1 MLNTKNSA
9 RHSNISA
16 VFIYQWK
23 GEELV
28 NLSQNDSNVYVH
40 ITIAGHSGS
49 KSANINRTSVLF
61 VSITFIVLM
70 IISLTW
76 LVFYYVQRFR
86 YIRTKD
92 KLTRKLGNA
101 AKKALSKIP
110 TKTIK
115 MDDKEVQGDG
125 ECCAVCIEPYKLSE
139 TLRILP
145 CRHEFHKNCIDPW
158 LLDHRT
164 CPMCKMDI
172 LKHYGFVVS
181 NALFHPD
188 TYLTSVLFVSIT
200 FIVLMII
207 SLTWLVFY
215 YVQRFRYIRTK
226 DKLTRKL
233 GNAAKKALSKI
244 PTKTIKMDD
253 KEVQGDGECCAV
265 CIEPYKLSETLR
277 ILPCR
282 HEFHKN
288 CIDPWLLDH
297 RTCPM
302 CKMDI
307 LKHYGFVFTGSQ
319 ESILQID
326 GLEDHIIENSNVSQ
340 PLSPRRGSISPLPEI
355 RAIVISNQQFTG
367 SQESILQID
376 GLEDHII
383 ENSNV
388 SQPLSPRRGS
398 ISPLPEIRAIVISNQ
413 QRRCAFDNS
422 RDDDS
427 SRSSTPNEM
436 TPSLGPKNYSANVSG
451 GVQKSQRLDR
461 RCAFDNS
468 RDDDSS
474 RSSTPNEMT
483 PSLGPKNYSANVS
496 GGVQKSQ
503 RLDVCENCGAPVPA
517 QEPDIHSQPSSSH
530 IIEIHEQ
537 E

>member
-1 MLNTKNSA
+1 MCDTNKCLHADRPYHSLSLSHRGERRRPNSA
-9 RHSNISA
+9 GFERINRATRGNRQLLSNISA

-145 CRHEFHKNCIDPW
+145 CR
-158 LLDHRT
+158 
-164 CPMCKMDI
+164 
-172 LKHYGFVVS
+172 
-181 NALFHPD
+181 
-188 TYLTSVLFVSIT
+188 TSVLFVSIT

-355 RAIVISNQQFTG
+355 RAIVISNQQVETLCF
-367 SQESILQID
+367 
-376 GLEDHII
+376 
-383 ENSNV
+383 
-388 SQPLSPRRGS
+388 
-398 ISPLPEIRAIVISNQ
+398 
-413 QRRCAFDNS
+413 
-422 RDDDS
+422 
-427 SRSSTPNEM
+427 
-436 TPSLGPKNYSANVSG
+436 
-451 GVQKSQRLDR
+451 
-461 RCAFDNS
+461 
-468 RDDDSS
+468 
-474 RSSTPNEMT
+474 
-483 PSLGPKNYSANVS
+483 
-496 GGVQKSQ
+496 
-503 RLDVCENCGAPVPA
+503 
-517 QEPDIHSQPSSSH
+517 
-530 IIEIHEQ
+530 
-537 E
+537 

>member
-1 MLNTKNSA
+1 MENSF
-9 RHSNISA
+9 SDVI
-16 VFIYQWK
+16 Q
-23 GEELV
+23 
-28 NLSQNDSNVYVH
+28 
-40 ITIAGHSGS
+40 
-49 KSANINRTSVLF
+49 
-61 VSITFIVLM
+61 
-70 IISLTW
+70 
-76 LVFYYVQRFR
+76 
-86 YIRTKD
+86 
-92 KLTRKLGNA
+92 
-101 AKKALSKIP
+101 
-110 TKTIK
+110 
-115 MDDKEVQGDG
+115 
-125 ECCAVCIEPYKLSE
+125 
-139 TLRILP
+139 
-145 CRHEFHKNCIDPW
+145 
-158 LLDHRT
+158 
-164 CPMCKMDI
+164 
-172 LKHYGFVVS
+172 
-181 NALFHPD
+181 
-188 TYLTSVLFVSIT
+188 TSVLFVSIT

-355 RAIVISNQQFTG
+355 RAIVISNQQ
-367 SQESILQID
+367 
-376 GLEDHII
+376 
-383 ENSNV
+383 
-388 SQPLSPRRGS
+388 
-398 ISPLPEIRAIVISNQ
+398 
-413 QRRCAFDNS
+413 
-422 RDDDS
+422 
-427 SRSSTPNEM
+427 
-436 TPSLGPKNYSANVSG
+436 
-451 GVQKSQRLDR
+451 R